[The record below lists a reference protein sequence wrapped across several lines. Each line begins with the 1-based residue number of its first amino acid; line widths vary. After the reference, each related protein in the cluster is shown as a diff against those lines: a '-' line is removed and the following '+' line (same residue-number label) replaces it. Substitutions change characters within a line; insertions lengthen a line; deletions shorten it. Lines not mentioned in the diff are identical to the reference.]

1 MKKLLTISFLLV
13 AFSAFSQKIYTTSNL
28 SLQPIVE
35 GGSVVELGLALGST
49 APSGDV
55 TVSFA
60 SQNGYF
66 TAPGILTFTAANYD
80 TVQSVNLAASNN
92 SVDDG
97 LRYDY
102 LTISASGGGYST
114 SKKMKVQV
122 TDTRIDST
130 FMRGWPN
137 YSAHFTDAASLTTLR
152 SSLVAE
158 VWNGNG
164 LPAYANADTIT
175 LGYTGT
181 MHQTSTASLTGCGVD
196 KLVFNQVDNQT
207 YTWSNKVYLIRKT
220 GGTHTKISFVI
231 GGHGSEANHINMIQD
246 FINNDVDVLYCVMPD
261 VSQNTETNPGIT
273 PPGVGAHNDIK
284 TSGLDNGTYNPQHL
298 FFFEKIKALNYV
310 DSLYSS
316 YTSFYT
322 AGCSGGGWSSIMLA
336 AMDTRISR
344 AFDIRGFT
352 PWHYVTATAN
362 ADWEQG
368 PVIAATNFGLGD
380 GNTSTQQTTNYT
392 AINYFDLC
400 ALACSGGRQLHMI
413 HHYNDSCCHG
423 SFVYNLFYS
432 RMAKDAADLGGSIF
446 LNMMTDPSFTTHSFN
461 TPDRAYVISK
471 I

>member
-1 MKKLLTISFLLV
+1 MKNTLIILSLLMSFSV
-13 AFSAFSQKIYTTSNL
+13 FSQKIYTTSNL

-35 GGSVVELGLALGST
+35 GGSVVKLGLALGST
-49 APSGDV
+49 TPSGSV

-60 SQNGYF
+60 STNGYF
-66 TAPGILTFTAANYD
+66 TAPGSLTFTAANFD

-114 SKKMKVQV
+114 SQKLKVQV
-122 TDTRIDST
+122 TDTRIDSA

-137 YSAHFTDAASLTTLR
+137 YSAHYTDAASLTTLR
-152 SSLVAE
+152 TSLIAE

-181 MHQTSTASLTGCGVD
+181 IHQTSTASLTGCGVD

-220 GGTHTKISFVI
+220 GGTHAKISFVI
-231 GGHGSEANHINMIQD
+231 GGHGSETGHVNMIQD
-246 FINNDVDVLYCVMPD
+246 LIDNDVDVLYCVMPD

-273 PPGVGAHNDIK
+273 YPGVGAHNDIAS
-284 TSGLDNGTYNPQHL
+284 SGLDDGSYNPLTL

-310 DSLYSS
+310 DSLYS
-316 YTSFYT
+316 YTSIYA

-336 AMDTRISR
+336 AMDTRITK
-344 AFDIRGFT
+344 AFDVRGFT
-352 PWHYVTATAN
+352 PWHFVTVAAN
-362 ADWEQG
+362 ADYEQG
-368 PVIAATNFGLGD
+368 PVLARTNYGLSAGF
-380 GNTSTQQTTNYT
+380 SSAQQTTNYT
-392 AINYFDLC
+392 TINYFDLC
-400 ALACSGGRQLHMI
+400 ALACSSGRELHMV

-423 SFVYNLFYS
+423 SFVYNLFYP
-432 RMAKDAADLGGSIF
+432 RLAKDASDLGGSIF
-446 LNMMTDPSFTTHSFN
+446 LELMTDPAYTMHSFN
-461 TPDRAYVISK
+461 LPDRAYIISK